1 MEQCADRTPG
11 YCKEEDVFRAAERYD
26 LDLQVNM
33 LS

>member
-1 MEQCADRTPG
+1 MEQCADRTPR